1 MQGNRH
7 DGRTVV
13 VTGGSSGIGR
23 GIAIRFAEEGAS
35 IVNADVRRD
44 PAVGKYHGPDD
55 ERPTDRYVEEAL
67 DGEATYV
74 ETDVSDPDAVE
85 AMVAEAVDVYGG
97 IDVLV
102 NNAGVYTPGG
112 TEEFAIEEWRRMIG
126 VDLEGVF
133 LCSKFAIP
141 HLRESE
147 GHVVNIGSVHAQEGG
162 GGPAYAS
169 AKAAVVNLTRDLA
182 VELGEAGV
190 HVNAVC
196 PGYIKTP
203 IQDYLSEEDIEEVRE
218 HTLTPWLGDPED
230 IGDAAVFLASE
241 EARFITGEALY
252 VDGGWTAYT
261 F

>member
-1 MQGNRH
+1 MQADRH
-7 DGRTVV
+7 DGRTVI

-23 GIAIRFAEEGAS
+23 GIAFRFAQEGARV
-35 IVNADVRRD
+35 VNADVRRD

-55 ERPTDRYVEEAL
+55 ERPTDQYVEEAL
-67 DGEATYV
+67 DGAATYV

-85 AMVAEAVDVYGG
+85 AMVEETVDTYGG

-102 NNAGVYTPGG
+102 NNAGVYTPEG
-112 TEEFAIEEWRRMIG
+112 TESVSIEEWRRMIG

-133 LCSKFAIP
+133 FCSKFSIP
-141 HLRESE
+141 YLKEAD
-147 GHVVNIGSVHAQEGG
+147 GHIVNVGSVHSQEGG

-203 IQDYLSEEDIEEVRE
+203 IQDYNSEEDIEAVRE
-218 HTLTPWLGDPED
+218 HTLTPWLGEPED
-230 IGDAAVFLASE
+230 VGDAAVFLASE
-241 EARFITGEALY
+241 EARFITGAALY